1 MKPER
6 IDESFLVK
14 YLLGDLSPD
23 EEIQVEDR
31 AFADAD
37 YLAALE
43 TAEADLIDSYVR
55 GQLSQ
60 TDRRRFERRFLASP
74 QRRRKV
80 AFARDLAKVTAEIKA
95 STTAPAQSSSWD
107 ALVRLI
113 QGWSPAF
120 QFATAFAALA
130 LVTVTAW
137 LVIDNT
143 SMRSRM
149 ATLESRQRDTQS
161 KADEFQRQL
170 NEEQAHTKSLIA
182 QVQEQQTKSTPASA
196 IASLILLPGL
206 SRAENRREQLSLNTS
221 TQIARIEI
229 QLEPRDNYPR
239 FRAELRTARGDEVL
253 VRSNLQRIRTAAG
266 GSSVVFEVPSSAL
279 DSGEYE
285 LALKG
290 ISNDQSVQDIGFHY
304 FTVQKP

>member
-1 MKPER
+1 MKTER
-6 IDESFLVK
+6 IDEAFLVK
-14 YLLGDLSPD
+14 YLLGDLTPD

-31 AFADAD
+31 AFADTD
-37 YLAALE
+37 YLATLE

-55 GQLSQ
+55 GELSQ
-60 TDRRRFERRFLASP
+60 TERRRFEHRFLASP

-80 AFARDLAKVTAEIKA
+80 AFARDLAKVAAEIKA
-95 STTAPAQSSSWD
+95 STAAPAQLSGWD
-107 ALVRLI
+107 SLVRFTR
-113 QGWSPAF
+113 GWSPAF
-120 QFATAFAALA
+120 QFALALAALV
-130 LVTVTAW
+130 LVAGTAW

-143 SMRSRM
+143 SIRSRM
-149 ATLESRQRDTQS
+149 ATLESRERDIQS
-161 KADEFQRQL
+161 KADELQRQL
-170 NEEQAHTKSLIA
+170 GEERARTDSLNAQLQQQGTKG
-182 QVQEQQTKSTPASA
+182 TPASA

-206 SRAENRREQLSLNTS
+206 SRAENRRQQLTLNAS

-229 QLEPRDNYPR
+229 QLEARDNYPR

-266 GSSVVFEVPSSAL
+266 YAVSFEVPSSSL
-279 DSGEYE
+279 DSVEYE

-290 ISNDQSVQDIGFHY
+290 IPSDQSVQDIGFYY